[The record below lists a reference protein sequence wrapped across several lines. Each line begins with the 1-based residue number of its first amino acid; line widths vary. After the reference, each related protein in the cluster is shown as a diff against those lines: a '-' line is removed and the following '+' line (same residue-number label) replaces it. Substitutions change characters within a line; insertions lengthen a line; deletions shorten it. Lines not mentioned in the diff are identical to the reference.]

1 MQFNLVNNEEQALY
15 LWVLLFRV
23 ALGLAL
29 CCVLAGLSFSGV
41 GKGAAELLF

>member
-23 ALGLAL
+23 AFGLVL
-29 CCVLAGLSFSGV
+29 CCALAGLSFSGV